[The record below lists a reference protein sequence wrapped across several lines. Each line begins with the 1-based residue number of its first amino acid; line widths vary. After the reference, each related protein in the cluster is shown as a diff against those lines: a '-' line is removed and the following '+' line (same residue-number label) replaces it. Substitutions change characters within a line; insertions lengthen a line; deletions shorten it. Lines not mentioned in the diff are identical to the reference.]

1 MYTHTGKPYADY
13 HGCVKGTL
21 LFRYAGICGR
31 LGLKGS
37 FIQLWYCDVIFS
49 PFLHTVINE
58 SFSLET
64 DLEEG
69 CLSATLNRSLQC
81 FQEFF
86 ECYMYKWS

>member
-69 CLSATLNRSLQC
+69 VSVQL
-81 FQEFF
+81 
-86 ECYMYKWS
+86 

>member
-1 MYTHTGKPYADY
+1 MYTPYADY
-13 HGCVKGTL
+13 HGCVKGT

-69 CLSATLNRSLQC
+69 VSVQL
-81 FQEFF
+81 
-86 ECYMYKWS
+86 